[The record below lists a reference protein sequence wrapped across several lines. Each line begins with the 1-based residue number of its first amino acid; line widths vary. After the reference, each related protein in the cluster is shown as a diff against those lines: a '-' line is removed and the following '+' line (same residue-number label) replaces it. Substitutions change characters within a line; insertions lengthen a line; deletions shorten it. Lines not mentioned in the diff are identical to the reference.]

1 VPTFAFALY
10 HKSRAL
16 ATNERLKTPHVMNAQ
31 PAWSATCAAAAL
43 PTFAWAHASSGAK
56 SSVTP
61 ESPGAPLPQPACA
74 ICTEDLEEG
83 CRVTCMPCGHLFHA
97 ACLTPW
103 LRQHNTCPMCRFRLP
118 ADDPVTDRVRPASSA
133 PARPT
138 GEGRRSLRLRSH
150 DPRPHGE
157 GDVSVPGEGEEEGGA
172 RREPGAPVLWTSMH
186 RPASASNPATWS
198 IGKLQG
204 VLEAGGVSY
213 QHCNDRSSL
222 VEMVVMCLRD
232 YAGAGARY
240 DLEQLRSLHLLPTAR
255 TGHNAQHGASC
266 FLSDDSDEDSLDA
279 RGASGYDMPVGCL
292 ASGHASADA
301 AAGRPARGHGHWGS
315 SAERGCEGGEAG
327 GASVHACTAPRR
339 DRSALARGSMQEVL
353 HLARN
358 GQVEELSRAML
369 MASAARS
376 TRTRAA
382 EILNERERAAELE
395 RLSHFAHRER
405 QRAQESQTLALACAR
420 QRERQRHTR
429 DSDAAE
435 SSQDLFSPP
444 PPPEK
449 EHGMRVRPAL
459 EEAGAPVWVGMN
471 IRDGDFGWC
480 DGGGSRGTGVGLGVG
495 AGGGAQD
502 VREEGANSVRIECVN
517 SLPRRCLADV
527 HLKSRSL
534 VMKVAAGK
542 DRSVFE

>member
-1 VPTFAFALY
+1 
-10 HKSRAL
+10 
-16 ATNERLKTPHVMNAQ
+16 MNAVV
-31 PAWSATCAAAAL
+31 WSATCAAAAL
-43 PTFAWAHASSGAK
+43 PTFAWAHESSVAK
-56 SSVTP
+56 ASVTP
-61 ESPGAPLPQPACA
+61 EPGAPLPQPACA

-83 CRVTCMPCGHLFHA
+83 CRVTSMPCGHLFHA

-103 LRQHNTCPMCRFRLP
+103 LRQHDTCPMCRFRLP

-138 GEGRRSLRLRSH
+138 GEGRRSRSH

-172 RREPGAPVLWTSMH
+172 RREAGAPVLWTSMH

-213 QHCNDRSSL
+213 QHCHDRSSL

-240 DLEQLRSLHLLPTAR
+240 DLAQLRSLHLLPTAQ
-255 TGHNAQHGASC
+255 TVHTAQHGASC
-266 FLSDDSDEDSLDA
+266 FLSDDSDEDGLEA
-279 RGASGYDMPVGCL
+279 RGASACDTLEGCL
-292 ASGHASADA
+292 ASGYSSADA

-315 SAERGCEGGEAG
+315 SAERGREGGEAG
-327 GASVHACTAPRR
+327 GASVHACPAPRR

-369 MASAARS
+369 MASAARA

-382 EILNERERAAELE
+382 EILDERERAAELE
-395 RLSHFAHRER
+395 RLSHFAHCER
-405 QRAQESQTLALACAR
+405 QRAQQSQTLALACAR

-435 SSQDLFSPP
+435 SSHDLFYPP

-480 DGGGSRGTGVGLGVG
+480 DGGGSGRSRGAGVGLGVG
-495 AGGGAQD
+495 EGGAQD

-517 SLPRRCLADV
+517 SLPRRCLANV
-527 HLKSRSL
+527 HLKSRSP

>member
-1 VPTFAFALY
+1 MDEAENVVY
-10 HKSRAL
+10 
-16 ATNERLKTPHVMNAQ
+16 
-31 PAWSATCAAAAL
+31 ATCAAVAAL

-56 SSVTP
+56 ASATP
-61 ESPGAPLPQPACA
+61 ESPGAPLPQPQACA

-83 CRVTCMPCGHLFHA
+83 CRVTSMPCGHLFHA

-103 LRQHNTCPMCRFRLP
+103 LRQHNTCPMCRFHLP

-138 GEGRRSLRLRSH
+138 GEGRRSRTN
-150 DPRPHGE
+150 PNGE
-157 GDVSVPGEGEEEGGA
+157 SGNGSVPGEGEEEWGA

-186 RPASASNPATWS
+186 RPSSSSNPATWS

-204 VLEAGGVSY
+204 VLEAGSVSY

-240 DLEQLRSLHLLPTAR
+240 DLEQLRSLHLLPTAQ
-255 TGHNAQHGASC
+255 TVHPAQHGAERC
-266 FLSDDSDEDSLDA
+266 VMSDDSAEDGLEA
-279 RGASGYDMPVGCL
+279 RGASVR
-292 ASGHASADA
+292 ASGCDTPEGCETSGHVSSDA
-301 AAGRPARGHGHWGS
+301 AAGRPAQPNGNRGP
-315 SAERGCEGGEAG
+315 SAERGGGGRGAG
-327 GASVHACTAPRR
+327 VASVDAPMR
-339 DRSALARGSMQEVL
+339 DRSALARGSMQAVL

-369 MASAARS
+369 MASSARA

-382 EILNERERAAELE
+382 EIQDERERAAELE
-395 RLSHFAHRER
+395 RLSHLAHRER
-405 QRAQESQTLALACAR
+405 QRAHQSQTLALACAR
-420 QRERQRHTR
+420 QRQRQRHTR
-429 DSDAAE
+429 DSDSAE

-480 DGGGSRGTGVGLGVG
+480 DGGGSGRSRVGEIGVGV
-495 AGGGAQD
+495 GGG
-502 VREEGANSVRIECVN
+502 
-517 SLPRRCLADV
+517 RRCLVRDRDGVVRGAADV